1 MNRLQDRVAFVSGG
15 ARGIGEAIVRAFHA
29 EGAKV
34 VVADVR
40 VDRASVVAE
49 SLGDRAMALALD
61 VTDETSWRES
71 IAAAVARFGSL
82 DVMVNNAGVAEG
94 GPIAETTLDSW
105 QRVIDVNQTGVFL
118 GLRAAIEPMTTS
130 GGGSIINISSMDG
143 MVAAPRI
150 IAYVASKWA
159 VRGMTKVAAMELA
172 PRNIRVNSIHPGHVL
187 TELGSSERVPQEVID
202 EMITAHV
209 KRFAP
214 MQRPGTTAEI
224 AALALF
230 LASDES
236 SYSTGSEFV
245 ADGGFTA
252 GYPAPG
258 SPDPF

>member
-40 VDRASVVAE
+40 VDQATVVAE

-118 GLRAAIEPMTTS
+118 GLRAAIET
-130 GGGSIINISSMDG
+130 
-143 MVAAPRI
+143 
-150 IAYVASKWA
+150 
-159 VRGMTKVAAMELA
+159 
-172 PRNIRVNSIHPGHVL
+172 IRS
-187 TELGSSERVPQEVID
+187 
-202 EMITAHV
+202 
-209 KRFAP
+209 
-214 MQRPGTTAEI
+214 QRPG
-224 AALALF
+224 
-230 LASDES
+230 S
-236 SYSTGSEFV
+236 SPSPRPPRPRCPSSVCGSMPCV
-245 ADGGFTA
+245 
-252 GYPAPG
+252 PATPTLRS
-258 SPDPF
+258 SPTIPK

>member
-1 MNRLQDRVAFVSGG
+1 MNRLQDRVALVSGG

-34 VVADVR
+34 VIGDLR
-40 VDRASVVAE
+40 VEQAN
-49 SLGDRAMALALD
+49 ALADELGARVRAVRLD
-61 VTDETSWRES
+61 VTDEQSWADV
-71 IAAAVARFGSL
+71 IGAAVAEFGSL
-82 DVMVNNAGVAEG
+82 DVLVNNAGVAEG
-94 GPIAETTLDSW
+94 GPIAGTSLDGW

-118 GLRAAIEPMTTS
+118 GLRAAIAPMTDS

-143 MVAAPRI
+143 LVAAPRI

-172 PRNIRVNSIHPGHVL
+172 PFNIRVNSIHPGHIL
-187 TELGSSERVPQEVID
+187 TELGSSDRVPQAVID

-209 KRFAP
+209 ARFAP

-224 AALALF
+224 ASLALF

>member
-1 MNRLQDRVAFVSGG
+1 MNRLEGRVALVSGG

-34 VVADVR
+34 VIGDLL
-40 VDRASVVAE
+40 VDRAASLAYE
-49 SLGDRAMALALD
+49 LGDSVRALRLD
-61 VTDETSWRES
+61 VTDERSWADVVDETVS
-71 IAAAVARFGSL
+71 AFGSL
-82 DVMVNNAGVAEG
+82 DVLVNNAGVAEG
-94 GPIAETTLDSW
+94 GPIAETTLAGW

-118 GLRAAIEPMTTS
+118 GLRSVIAPMTDS

-143 MVAAPRI
+143 LVAAPRI
-150 IAYVASKWA
+150 VAYVASKWA

-172 PRNIRVNSIHPGHVL
+172 PSNIRVNSIHPGHIL
-187 TELGSSERVPQEVID
+187 TELGSSDRVPQSVLD
-202 EMITAHV
+202 DMITAHV
-209 KRFAP
+209 ARFAP
-214 MQRPGTTAEI
+214 MQRPGTTGEI
-224 AALALF
+224 ASLAVF